1 METNIFGN
9 KIKPF
14 YIIRQIY
21 ANQNLSTY
29 VNFYL
34 HVYPRIG
41 LAYIGRAGSTATTVS
56 ISIER
61 HLAIGHP
68 TTITPF
74 KLLFWAPIVF
84 AITYNIPKFF
94 EMAACD
100 VTEVVAENVTTT
112 YLRLS
117 NSTSE
122 KNDMLHEIDMSN
134 STDASLVN
142 NATIDQEWCDA
153 DGMRATSLRQNEWYL
168 IFYVVISK
176 VVLVEVVPWLTVI
189 ALNVWTWRKMVLF
202 QRKREA
208 MLKKGKKGTLI

>member
-1 METNIFGN
+1 
-9 KIKPF
+9 
-14 YIIRQIY
+14 
-21 ANQNLSTY
+21 
-29 VNFYL
+29 
-34 HVYPRIG
+34 
-41 LAYIGRAGSTATTVS
+41 
-56 ISIER
+56 
-61 HLAIGHP
+61 
-68 TTITPF
+68 
-74 KLLFWAPIVF
+74 
-84 AITYNIPKFF
+84 
-94 EMAACD
+94 MAACD

-117 NSTSE
+117 NLTTE

-134 STDASLVN
+134 STDASLAN

-189 ALNVWTWRKMVLF
+189 ALNVWTWRKMVVF

-208 MLKKGKKGTLI
+208 MLKKGKKGKLI

>member
-1 METNIFGN
+1 
-9 KIKPF
+9 
-14 YIIRQIY
+14 
-21 ANQNLSTY
+21 
-29 VNFYL
+29 
-34 HVYPRIG
+34 
-41 LAYIGRAGSTATTVS
+41 
-56 ISIER
+56 
-61 HLAIGHP
+61 
-68 TTITPF
+68 
-74 KLLFWAPIVF
+74 
-84 AITYNIPKFF
+84 
-94 EMAACD
+94 MAACD
-100 VTEVVAENVTTT
+100 VTEVAAENVTTT

-117 NSTSE
+117 NSTTE
-122 KNDMLHEIDMSN
+122 KNDMLHEIDIFN

-208 MLKKGKKGTLI
+208 MLKKGKKGKLILENTSSKLSNEIFRL

>member
-1 METNIFGN
+1 
-9 KIKPF
+9 
-14 YIIRQIY
+14 
-21 ANQNLSTY
+21 
-29 VNFYL
+29 
-34 HVYPRIG
+34 
-41 LAYIGRAGSTATTVS
+41 
-56 ISIER
+56 
-61 HLAIGHP
+61 
-68 TTITPF
+68 
-74 KLLFWAPIVF
+74 
-84 AITYNIPKFF
+84 
-94 EMAACD
+94 MAACD
-100 VTEVVAENVTTT
+100 VTEVLAENATIT

-117 NSTSE
+117 NSTTE
-122 KNDMLHEIDMSN
+122 KNDMLHEIDLSN

-208 MLKKGKKGTLI
+208 MLKKGKKGKMI

>member
-1 METNIFGN
+1 
-9 KIKPF
+9 
-14 YIIRQIY
+14 
-21 ANQNLSTY
+21 
-29 VNFYL
+29 
-34 HVYPRIG
+34 
-41 LAYIGRAGSTATTVS
+41 
-56 ISIER
+56 
-61 HLAIGHP
+61 
-68 TTITPF
+68 
-74 KLLFWAPIVF
+74 
-84 AITYNIPKFF
+84 
-94 EMAACD
+94 MAACD

-112 YLRLS
+112 YLRLY
-117 NSTSE
+117 NLTTE

-208 MLKKGKKGTLI
+208 MLKKGKKGKMI

>member
-1 METNIFGN
+1 
-9 KIKPF
+9 
-14 YIIRQIY
+14 
-21 ANQNLSTY
+21 
-29 VNFYL
+29 
-34 HVYPRIG
+34 
-41 LAYIGRAGSTATTVS
+41 
-56 ISIER
+56 
-61 HLAIGHP
+61 
-68 TTITPF
+68 
-74 KLLFWAPIVF
+74 
-84 AITYNIPKFF
+84 
-94 EMAACD
+94 MAACD

-117 NSTSE
+117 NSTTE

-208 MLKKGKKGTLI
+208 MLKKGKKGKLI

>member
-1 METNIFGN
+1 MVLPTVLI
-9 KIKPF
+9 
-14 YIIRQIY
+14 
-21 ANQNLSTY
+21 ST
-29 VNFYL
+29 
-34 HVYPRIG
+34 
-41 LAYIGRAGSTATTVS
+41 
-56 ISIER
+56 
-61 HLAIGHP
+61 
-68 TTITPF
+68 
-74 KLLFWAPIVF
+74 LL
-84 AITYNIPKFF
+84 NIPKFF

-100 VTEVVAENVTTT
+100 VTEVLAENATIT

-117 NSTSE
+117 NSTTE
-122 KNDMLHEIDMSN
+122 KNDMLHEIDLSN

-208 MLKKGKKGTLI
+208 MLKKGKKGKMI

>member
-1 METNIFGN
+1 
-9 KIKPF
+9 
-14 YIIRQIY
+14 
-21 ANQNLSTY
+21 
-29 VNFYL
+29 
-34 HVYPRIG
+34 
-41 LAYIGRAGSTATTVS
+41 
-56 ISIER
+56 
-61 HLAIGHP
+61 
-68 TTITPF
+68 
-74 KLLFWAPIVF
+74 
-84 AITYNIPKFF
+84 
-94 EMAACD
+94 MAACD
-100 VTEVVAENVTTT
+100 VTEVLAENATIT

-117 NSTSE
+117 NSTTE
-122 KNDMLHEIDMSN
+122 KNDMLHEIDLSN

-208 MLKKGKKGTLI
+208 MLKKGKKGIMI

>member
-1 METNIFGN
+1 
-9 KIKPF
+9 
-14 YIIRQIY
+14 
-21 ANQNLSTY
+21 
-29 VNFYL
+29 
-34 HVYPRIG
+34 
-41 LAYIGRAGSTATTVS
+41 
-56 ISIER
+56 
-61 HLAIGHP
+61 
-68 TTITPF
+68 
-74 KLLFWAPIVF
+74 
-84 AITYNIPKFF
+84 
-94 EMAACD
+94 MAACD

-112 YLRLS
+112 YLRLY
-117 NSTSE
+117 NLTTE

-208 MLKKGKKGTLI
+208 MLKKGKKGKSISKNTSSKLSFDYDKVN

>member
-1 METNIFGN
+1 
-9 KIKPF
+9 
-14 YIIRQIY
+14 
-21 ANQNLSTY
+21 
-29 VNFYL
+29 
-34 HVYPRIG
+34 
-41 LAYIGRAGSTATTVS
+41 
-56 ISIER
+56 
-61 HLAIGHP
+61 
-68 TTITPF
+68 
-74 KLLFWAPIVF
+74 
-84 AITYNIPKFF
+84 
-94 EMAACD
+94 MAACD
-100 VTEVVAENVTTT
+100 VTEVAAENVTTK

-117 NSTSE
+117 NATTE
-122 KNDMLHEIDMSN
+122 KNDMLHEIDIFN

-208 MLKKGKKGTLI
+208 MLKKGKKGKSISENTSSKLSNEIFRL

>member
-1 METNIFGN
+1 
-9 KIKPF
+9 
-14 YIIRQIY
+14 
-21 ANQNLSTY
+21 
-29 VNFYL
+29 
-34 HVYPRIG
+34 
-41 LAYIGRAGSTATTVS
+41 
-56 ISIER
+56 
-61 HLAIGHP
+61 
-68 TTITPF
+68 
-74 KLLFWAPIVF
+74 
-84 AITYNIPKFF
+84 
-94 EMAACD
+94 MAACD

-117 NSTSE
+117 NLTTE

-134 STDASLVN
+134 STDASLAN

-189 ALNVWTWRKMVLF
+189 ALNVWTWRKMVVF

-208 MLKKGKKGTLI
+208 MLKNGKKGKLI